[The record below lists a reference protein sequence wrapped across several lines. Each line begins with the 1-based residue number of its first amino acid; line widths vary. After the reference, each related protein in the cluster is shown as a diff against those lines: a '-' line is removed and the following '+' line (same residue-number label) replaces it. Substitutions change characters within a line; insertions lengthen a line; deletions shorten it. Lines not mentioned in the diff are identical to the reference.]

1 MNFIKKKL
9 LYWQLTQLSIID
21 KILLT
26 FDKQSINSFLASLR
40 CTSPYQPKRVRM
52 KSIKTYARFFEI
64 CITIIMPIAA
74 LSFVL
79 RWLLASSKLAYQF
92 YQSHTGLF
100 CYLYLA
106 PKSLRGVPPI
116 SIFFSAIVDSISYI
130 LLFWGGFLLIKLLR
144 SYQRGELFSAY
155 TLMLFKKISRIVF
168 IWSLY
173 APIEQTLLTLIT
185 TLHNPVGQ
193 RELSFALS
201 SNDVLHIFIAGFF
214 LIMTSLMH
222 EGYQLKHEHDLT
234 V

>member
-1 MNFIKKKL
+1 
-9 LYWQLTQLSIID
+9 
-21 KILLT
+21 
-26 FDKQSINSFLASLR
+26 
-40 CTSPYQPKRVRM
+40 M
-52 KSIKTYARFFEI
+52 KSIKTYARFLEI

-74 LSFVL
+74 LSFIL

-100 CYLYLA
+100 CSLYLA
-106 PKSLRGVPPI
+106 PKSLSEVPPL
-116 SIFFSAIVDSISYI
+116 SLFFSAVVDAVSYI
-130 LLFWGGFLLIKLLR
+130 LLFWVGFLFIKLLR

-168 IWSLY
+168 LWSLY
-173 APIEQTLLTLIT
+173 TPIEHTLITLIT

-201 SNDVLHIFIAGFF
+201 STDILHILIAGFF